1 MISHGGSLSSGR
13 LPARRPALAAAG
25 RTAGIAGAVLALAA
39 GAVPAAGAATVP
51 SAGDARPPTV
61 AAAPAH
67 SARATTWAV
76 QPTPNP
82 LIRGGNL
89 AAVSCT
95 SPTACVAVGWRINR
109 AGTQVTLAEVW
120 NGTSWSVRQTPNPP
134 GARQTEL
141 VGVSC
146 TSATSCIAVGD
157 TFSPASRSMPVAE
170 AWNGISWSI
179 QQVPNPP
186 NGGVFNGVSCVSA
199 SACVAVGGLSGTL
212 NNLAFA
218 GVWNGTS
225 WSLQQTPN
233 PPETR
238 ESTLLGVSC
247 ISASHCTAT
256 GSYGIGT
263 GTATLA
269 EVWNGTSWS
278 RRKTPTPQTSGSLAG
293 VSCTSASACTAVGS
307 DGNGES
313 LAERWDGT
321 AWSIQ
326 ATPNVN
332 GEPTGLRGVSCTSA
346 TLCTATGR
354 VQSSP
359 GTPAAER
366 WNGTTWSVQQVPA
379 PQTMTG
385 AGLNGVS
392 CTSAST
398 CTAVGSDGAALA
410 EAWDG
415 TSWSVQPLTTPLG
428 TVGSRLTSVSCPSA
442 STCMAVGNY
451 LVDVGN
457 DRAPLAE
464 AWNGT
469 SWSIAPAP
477 ASPVAPSFPGS
488 AFLKGVSCTSA
499 NACTAVGYYSN
510 SSGGLSTLAESWNGT
525 SWSIQP
531 TPDQPGSGEDF
542 LQGVSCTSASA
553 CTAVGFYS
561 KPGSFIEF
569 SLAEEWNGTSWSI
582 QPTPHHNTSVDH
594 VLNAVSCTSASA
606 CTAVG
611 SQGFETLAEAWNG
624 TTWTVQPTPHPEQ
637 GQHLLQGVSCAS
649 ASACVAVGSAYD
661 GTLAESWNGTAWSI
675 QPSPGPVTNTTA
687 VSAGV
692 SCPTVTA
699 CAAVWSTGHR
709 TIAAGWDG
717 TSWSLQQTA
726 QPADSTVHLLGSV
739 SCAPAGGCTAVGY
752 YPTATGEFNLA
763 EATP

>member
-1 MISHGGSLSSGR
+1 
-13 LPARRPALAAAG
+13 
-25 RTAGIAGAVLALAA
+25 
-39 GAVPAAGAATVP
+39 
-51 SAGDARPPTV
+51 V

-146 TSATSCIAVGD
+146 TSATSCLAVGD